1 MFFMYV
7 RHVHNVETLLKLF
20 LAVSYGCF
28 EIIAQLS
35 WIYGHCYQA
44 EGVRRYL
51 EDMEDILKDFEKYS
65 KAEDQ
70 EGKMPPGLFPPEEE
84 GELKIEEMSQED
96 AAKTTAQAGNLSER
110 VGIGQHTAGMT
121 LTVEA
126 RDLLP
131 PNGLS

>member
-1 MFFMYV
+1 M
-7 RHVHNVETLLKLF
+7 
-20 LAVSYGCF
+20 
-28 EIIAQLS
+28 
-35 WIYGHCYQA
+35 
-44 EGVRRYL
+44 

-96 AAKTTAQAGNLSER
+96 AAQAGNLSER